1 MAPILSSRRHSNS
14 PVDAEWSRQ
23 TDRVT
28 ITTTGGGHL
37 SHETQSHLSGE
48 TTPAGET
55 TPGAQEPE
63 GGAKH
68 GNA

>member
-28 ITTTGGGHL
+28 MTSTGGGHF
-37 SHETQSHLSGE
+37 SHETQSHLS
-48 TTPAGET
+48 GET